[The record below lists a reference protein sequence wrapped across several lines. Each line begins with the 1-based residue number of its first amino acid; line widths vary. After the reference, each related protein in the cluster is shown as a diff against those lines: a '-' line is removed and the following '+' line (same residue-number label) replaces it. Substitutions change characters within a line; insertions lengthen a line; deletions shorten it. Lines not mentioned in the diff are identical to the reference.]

1 MRKCLVGFSFPLCLV
16 WPLFLSSE
24 APSAALIS
32 NNRTTCIW
40 GEMTCWNQ
48 TQVEALSS
56 PALYLYIQIRSC
68 KDPVLP
74 RLPLPLYLTQPFNS
88 QNQTRPDLKTNRLKR
103 LHLATTLPPFGRQ
116 LHLSATP
123 SYPFLLRG
131 GNFAHERQLFQ
142 NHLFNQLG
150 WIKDPTPGKIDS
162 SLTLFF
168 YHTDLT
174 WSP

>member
-1 MRKCLVGFSFPLCLV
+1 
-16 WPLFLSSE
+16 
-24 APSAALIS
+24 
-32 NNRTTCIW
+32 
-40 GEMTCWNQ
+40 MTCWNQ

-123 SYPFLLRG
+123 TPFCYVGATSRTRDSFFRIICSISSVESKIPLQGRSTLL
-131 GNFAHERQLFQ
+131 
-142 NHLFNQLG
+142 
-150 WIKDPTPGKIDS
+150 
-162 SLTLFF
+162 
-168 YHTDLT
+168 
-174 WSP
+174 